1 MSTSSLKCYLFNAR
15 SLLANLH
22 DFQLFLECQRP
33 DVVVIVESWLKQ
45 EVPDSVLV
53 HKLPYTVYRRDR
65 GSNGGGLVI
74 IVKDCIPSA
83 RVRFASKGAEICTVR
98 VFSPL
103 TGTSVRFIG
112 AYRPP
117 SYVIEQNDAFFEAIT
132 TLMATDE
139 PTVLCGDFN
148 LPGIEWKDGRPSVWH
163 SSARPLVELALS
175 ADLRQHVVS
184 ATRAY
189 SILDLVFS
197 NEPDLQL
204 SAEVI
209 PGIGRSDHAA
219 IHFSLDFEQP
229 KACEQGNPIPL
240 FKECCVS
247 SLNEYFL
254 SYDWRQD
261 FAEKNASEMYDSFV
275 SVVNSSISEFC
286 CFSSGK
292 KSPGKVPDHILRL
305 QRRQALLWKTR
316 FSPGAA
322 QLLKACSAELKRVT
336 DKYARNVQK
345 RLLVGRSKR
354 ELYSYVSCRIT
365 DKRRRKP
372 PVDEHGDAIV
382 HDKAQADA
390 FAAHFA
396 AVFNSTVPE
405 ESLLPEIGQPRSRIA
420 YCYFTTDEVMRRLSA
435 LQAKLNVTADKI
447 SSKMLKLCAES
458 LSLPLCLIFNASME
472 SGIVPELF
480 KEAYVVPV
488 HKKDP
493 PLISNF
499 RPVSVTSVVCRTMER
514 IVRDRLIAHLEE
526 NDLLPANQFGF
537 RAKHSVVDALL
548 GSHDDWTQALEEGH
562 HVDCVFVDFSS
573 AFDKLN
579 FVLLMHKLK
588 SLGVES
594 YLLQWINNFL
604 RNRKCMVRIGNTF
617 SEPYSPS
624 SGTPQGSALGPLLFI
639 VYTSDL
645 LRRLNGTCT
654 IVAYADDIKLYKVYR
669 PSESTDALQQALDV
683 TEEWS
688 VENDLPL
695 NPIKCIVL
703 HMGKGN
709 VKRDYRIGE
718 VVLSASS
725 MVRDLGYNVSSDLSP
740 NAQVEKV
747 CKSANGRLFAMLKII
762 KCNDFQ
768 VLTKAYTTYVR
779 PLLES
784 TSALFN
790 GCNKTLARQLEAV
803 QKTFSRAA
811 VQRSRPH
818 DAVPP
823 YTERCRLLKLR
834 TLEQRR
840 FLLDLRLSK
849 KILLNHCSAPNRF
862 VSRPC
867 RTRYG
872 PNRVF
877 VHSYRLALRRQSFY
891 PRMSSLLSK
900 LPYSAVYE
908 SSLSAFT
915 SFINGLDISSVT
927 DLCF

>member
-1 MSTSSLKCYLFNAR
+1 MQLKNEMSTEE
-15 SLLANLH
+15 LLEWLATIPPSEFRLPKDLPVTCDEGQLLH
-22 DFQLFLECQRP
+22 ELFLECQRP

-45 EVPDSVLV
+45 DVPDSVLV

-83 RVRFASKGAEICTVR
+83 RVRFAS
-98 VFSPL
+98 
-103 TGTSVRFIG
+103 

-175 ADLRQHVVS
+175 ADLRQHV
-184 ATRAY
+184 
-189 SILDLVFS
+189 
-197 NEPDLQL
+197 
-204 SAEVI
+204 
-209 PGIGRSDHAA
+209 
-219 IHFSLDFEQP
+219 
-229 KACEQGNPIPL
+229 
-240 FKECCVS
+240 ECCVS

-275 SVVNSSISEFC
+275 SVVNSAISEFC

-316 FSPGAA
+316 FSSGTA

-336 DKYARNVQK
+336 DN
-345 RLLVGRSKR
+345 
-354 ELYSYVSCRIT
+354 CRIT

-420 YCYFTTDEVMRRLSA
+420 YCYFTTDE
-435 LQAKLNVTADKI
+435 AKLNVTADKI

-480 KEAYVVPV
+480 KEAYVTC
-488 HKKDP
+488 
-493 PLISNF
+493 LGYLS
-499 RPVSVTSVVCRTMER
+499 
-514 IVRDRLIAHLEE
+514 EE

-579 FVLLMHKLK
+579 FILLMHKLK

-594 YLLQWINNFL
+594 YLLQWIDNFL

-624 SGTPQGSALGPLLFI
+624 SGTPQ
-639 VYTSDL
+639 DL

-695 NPIKCIVL
+695 NPAKCIVL
-703 HMGKGN
+703 H
-709 VKRDYRIGE
+709 
-718 VVLSASS
+718 
-725 MVRDLGYNVSSDLSP
+725 
-740 NAQVEKV
+740 
-747 CKSANGRLFAMLKII
+747 
-762 KCNDFQ
+762 
-768 VLTKAYTTYVR
+768 
-779 PLLES
+779 
-784 TSALFN
+784 
-790 GCNKTLARQLEAV
+790 
-803 QKTFSRAA
+803 
-811 VQRSRPH
+811 
-818 DAVPP
+818 
-823 YTERCRLLKLR
+823 
-834 TLEQRR
+834 
-840 FLLDLRLSK
+840 
-849 KILLNHCSAPNRF
+849 
-862 VSRPC
+862 
-867 RTRYG
+867 
-872 PNRVF
+872 
-877 VHSYRLALRRQSFY
+877 
-891 PRMSSLLSK
+891 
-900 LPYSAVYE
+900 
-908 SSLSAFT
+908 
-915 SFINGLDISSVT
+915 
-927 DLCF
+927 